1 MAYLGNL
8 QKKSKEPKRIVQ
20 DEAGGDSI
28 TLASKKV
35 IGYPIEKILLK
46 RGDQWDQ
53 LGGNCKWQR

>member
-46 RGDQWDQ
+46 RGDQ
-53 LGGNCKWQR
+53 